1 MKLPSPVP
9 SLRRS
14 RFLLA
19 LAIIG
24 LAGHAADP
32 APVRPAGQDEIS
44 AAELLKSLL
53 LTREQLHA
61 AQLAAVNARLEA
73 ETKSRQESEAL
84 NAKLEGLRSAIDT
97 ERAAQRAELQ
107 RTQAE
112 RERERLEM
120 ERNYRTLLWVVG
132 GLAAA
137 GLLVVLV
144 SPWLQLRAINRLHD
158 SALARAQLPAPK
170 PTGLLAQGM
179 EPGPA
184 EQVVNSSN
192 QRLLSMV
199 DRIERRINALEQ
211 SAAPPVASGPV
222 SSTTNLV
229 AETDAARRAS
239 DQSAWVGVLLAK
251 AQGLLKANKAQEA
264 LNCLEEILKLDPN
277 HAEAWVKKGSALER
291 LRQDEGAVR
300 CYDRAIELNSALTL
314 AYLLKGGVCN
324 RLKRFD
330 EAVTCYEEALKVE
343 EAGRR
348 NPSLARA

>member
-9 SLRRS
+9 SLRRF

-19 LAIIG
+19 LAVIG

-32 APVRPAGQDEIS
+32 APGRPAGQDEIS

-211 SAAPPVASGPV
+211 SAAPAVASGPV

-264 LNCLEEILKLDPN
+264 LHCLEEILKLDPN

>member
-1 MKLPSPVP
+1 MKFPSPAP
-9 SLRRS
+9 C
-14 RFLLA
+14 RFRLLLA
-19 LAIIG
+19 LALFG
-24 LAGHAADP
+24 LAAHAADP
-32 APVRPAGQDEIS
+32 APARSTGAEEIS

-53 LTREQLHA
+53 LTRDQLHA
-61 AQLAAVNARLEA
+61 AQLSAVNARLEA
-73 ETKSRQESEAL
+73 ETRSRQESEAL
-84 NAKLEGLRSAIDT
+84 NAKLEGLRSAMET

-120 ERNYRTLLWVVG
+120 ERNYRTLLWGVG

-170 PTGLLAQGM
+170 PTGLLTPGIEA
-179 EPGPA
+179 GPA

-211 SAAPPVASGPV
+211 AATPAVGAGPV

-251 AQGLLKANKAQEA
+251 AQGLLKANRAQEA

-300 CYDRAIELNSALTL
+300 CYDRAIELNPGLTL

-343 EAGRR
+343 ETGRR
-348 NPSLARA
+348 NPAVARS

>member
-1 MKLPSPVP
+1 MKLPTPAPSP
-9 SLRRS
+9 RRF

-19 LAIIG
+19 LAVIG
-24 LAGHAADP
+24 LTLPAADP
-32 APVRPAGQDEIS
+32 APGRSAGAEEIS

-73 ETKSRQESEAL
+73 ETRARQESEAL
-84 NAKLEGLRSAIDT
+84 NAKLDGLRSTMET

-107 RTQAE
+107 RAQAE

-120 ERNYRTLLWVVG
+120 ERNYRVLLWVVG

-170 PTGLLAQGM
+170 PTGLLAPGM

-184 EQVVNSSN
+184 QQVVNASN

-211 SAAPPVASGPV
+211 AATPTVASGPV

-300 CYDRAIELNSALTL
+300 CYDRAIELNPGLTL

-348 NPSLARA
+348 TPALARA

>member
-1 MKLPSPVP
+1 MKPTSPATF
-9 SLRRS
+9 SRR
-14 RFLLA
+14 FFLLLA
-19 LAIIG
+19 LAVLG
-24 LAGHAADP
+24 LAVHAADP
-32 APVRPAGQDEIS
+32 APARPAGQDEIS

-73 ETKSRQESEAL
+73 EAKSRQESEAL
-84 NAKLEGLRSAIDT
+84 NAKLEGLRSAMET
-97 ERAAQRAELQ
+97 ERATQRAELQ
-107 RTQAE
+107 RAQAE

-132 GLAAA
+132 GVAVA

-144 SPWLQLRAINRLHD
+144 SPLLQMRAINRLHD

-170 PTGLLAQGM
+170 ATGLLAPGI

-184 EQVVNSSN
+184 EQVVNASN
-192 QRLLSMV
+192 QRLLSVV

-211 SAAPPVASGPV
+211 AATPAVGPGPM

-229 AETDAARRAS
+229 ADTDAGRRAS

-264 LNCLEEILKLDPN
+264 FNCLEEILKLDPN

-300 CYDRAIELNSALTL
+300 CYDRAIELNPGFTL

-330 EAVTCYEEALKVE
+330 ESVSCYEEALKVE

>member
-1 MKLPSPVP
+1 MKLPRPA
-9 SLRRS
+9 SLPCRF

-19 LAIIG
+19 LAVIS

-32 APVRPAGQDEIS
+32 APGRPVGQEEIS
-44 AAELLKSLL
+44 AADLLKSLL
-53 LTREQLHA
+53 LARDQLHA
-61 AQLAAVNARLEA
+61 AQLAAVNARFEA
-73 ETKSRQESEAL
+73 ETKYRQESEAL
-84 NAKLEGLRSAIDT
+84 NAKLEGLRSAMEV
-97 ERAAQRAELQ
+97 ERAAQRAELL
-107 RTQAE
+107 RIQAD

-120 ERNYRTLLWVVG
+120 ERNYRTLVWLVG
-132 GLAAA
+132 GIAAA

-144 SPWLQLRAINRLHD
+144 SPWLQLRAINRLQD

-170 PTGLLAQGM
+170 PTGLLAPGM
-179 EPGPA
+179 ESSPA

-192 QRLLSMV
+192 QRLLSTV

-211 SAAPPVASGPV
+211 AATPPVASGQG
-222 SSTTNLV
+222 STTTNLV
-229 AETDAARRAS
+229 TESSAAGRAA
-239 DQSAWVGVLLAK
+239 DQATWVGVLLAK
-251 AQGLLKANKAQEA
+251 AQGLLKANKPQEA
-264 LNCLEEILKLDPN
+264 LNCLEEILKVEPN

-300 CYDRAIELNSALTL
+300 CYDRAIELNPTLTL
-314 AYLLKGGVCN
+314 AYLLKGGACN

-330 EAVTCYEEALKVE
+330 EAVTCYEEALQIE